1 MLIVTTIIRKKKES
15 SYTIYSSIM
24 VWYAVSVRTLKTS
37 AALNKRVKD
46 GL

>member
-1 MLIVTTIIRKKKES
+1 VLIVTTIIRKKKES
-15 SYTIYSSIM
+15 SCTICSSVM
-24 VWYAVSVRTLKTS
+24 VWYAVSVRTPKTS